1 MANSALDLSDL
12 YTTRWEI
19 LMEALVE
26 SRSLELFRARGVDV
40 KTIFPGIKSKRN
52 GGYFQV
58 DLLLE
63 DETKI
68 IVFVV
73 RTTLTVEDVREFL
86 DDLDIFLDFLPK
98 YKGYTIYGAA
108 AGVHI
113 AEQSDR
119 FAYKSGLFVLG
130 LGAEGLV
137 RIQNDA
143 KFQPRDFRRELDNS
157 ET

>member
-73 RTTLTVEDVREFL
+73 RTTLMVEDVREFL
-86 DDLDIFLDFLPK
+86 DDLDIFLDFFPK
-98 YKGYTIYGAA
+98 YKGYTIYGAVA
-108 AGVHI
+108 SVHI
-113 AEQSDR
+113 AGKADR

-143 KFQPRDFRRELDNS
+143 KFQPRDFRRNS
-157 ET
+157 QEQ

>member
-1 MANSALDLSDL
+1 M
-12 YTTRWEI
+12 
-19 LMEALVE
+19 
-26 SRSLELFRARGVDV
+26 
-40 KTIFPGIKSKRN
+40 KTIFPGIKSKQN

-73 RTTLTVEDVREFL
+73 KTTLMVEDVREFL

-98 YKGYTIYGAA
+98 YKGYTIYGAV